1 MRWIFVA
8 GFASSVA
15 RRSFSLRC
23 LLAPLALLLAA
34 LAVAAPVAA
43 QTSVKLV
50 SNTGQSSSGHLLFV
64 EDFLEAFTTGSSGE
78 GYKLTGVSM
87 VLGNP
92 GSFVPTF
99 TLQIRDAT
107 GRPGTFLGTLDHP
120 DALTRGENKFTAPN
134 DGIDLASDT
143 TYYVFLDVTDP
154 SLSPGMTLTES
165 NNEDA
170 GSRSGWMIANTSLRR
185 EYERATQWVSKPD
198 NVRIA
203 VYGYEKDSTAPVLQS
218 ASVDGDTLKLNYDD
232 TLVKDS
238 APATTDLKVTV
249 TDGITSADQQ
259 PTKVEVSGTVVT
271 LTLGTAVTPGQTVTV
286 TYTAGTD
293 PIENHAG
300 LDAGD
305 LSGRSVVNTTGRTE
319 PTVDTVAVVSTPS
332 YDADANDTPETYGV
346 GEEIEVRLTFSEAV
360 AVTGTPRLKIKMS
373 PTAGE
378 RYAEYGSGGG
388 TTTLTFVYTVVEPDT
403 STGIAVIEDTLELHT
418 GTIASA
424 ATQAAAV
431 LDHDGLAHDA
441 AHRVNWKQE
450 STPPMLDRATVHSPT
465 LNLAFDE
472 DLDPT
477 SVPSGDAFTVIA
489 TKAGGSTRSL
499 GGTTDVRIVRE
510 QVVVTLEEEVAYGE
524 TVTLSYTNPGSGNNP
539 LRDTAATPNEVK
551 SFSGEPVINLT
562 GKPGGL
568 ELLVG
573 TVDGNKVTL
582 YFGETLHPST
592 GSVSA
597 KRFSLAPSLG
607 AINRTPEREEN
618 WIRLTTANTASTG
631 QAYTISISDTKG
643 IQGVTANTL
652 NPLSGYSLTNIT
664 GTSAPTPV
672 LAATDPAVVNGDTL
686 TLTYDR
692 TLHIGR
698 VPSASNFTVSG
709 TTKATAVDAAVLSG
723 TAVVLTL
730 SPPVEPGDTGI
741 ELSYAKN
748 AKPFTQNLQGDHSAA
763 FTGQAVTN
771 DTPEP
776 AQPPPPVVPPPP
788 VQSTAPSFGVAAV
801 ASLALDRGRA
811 MAPVVLPRATGGD
824 GALTYSL
831 TSSPAGLAGLDFDP
845 VTRRLSGT
853 PGSPGRWTFTYR
865 AEDADADRTDSDA
878 AVLTF
883 EVTVTVTGE
892 AKAAVKR
899 ALSGVATRTLSSALG
914 HIGVRLA
921 NVVPTAGLTL
931 AGRRLEFG
939 APGVGVEGAG
949 SACAWGGSD
958 RQGSDRQGSDRHG
971 MDRHGFGR
979 HGFNRHGLDRH
990 GVGDARQD
998 GLGPGGGCEG
1008 WSRGIGTEEL
1018 LGASAFSWLLGAA
1031 EGSGGADPAAARW
1044 AVWGRGDFSDFAG
1057 RPEGMSYDG
1066 KARSGWLGV
1075 DARKDRWVAGLAL
1088 SHGVSEADYSYEGG
1102 AAGGRLETTL
1112 TALYP
1117 YGRWTLAEGLEV
1129 RGVLGAGSGE
1139 ARHMPGD
1146 AEAATSDL
1154 TMRIGSAGVRRELL
1168 EVAGIELA
1176 ARADASLVRME
1187 IGAGPEFIDGV
1198 SADSWRARVGLEGKR
1213 RLALGE
1219 ETALTPF
1226 MEVTGRRDGG
1236 DGLEGS
1242 GLEVAGGVRY
1252 TAPRVEVEARGR
1264 LLAAH
1269 AEEGARERGV
1279 SVTARLG
1286 PGARGRGLSLS
1297 LKPRWGAGTGG
1308 AKALWRDELPG
1319 LSGAGEEAALDAR
1332 IGYGV
1337 GLAERGL
1344 LTPFVEA
1351 GMSESRR
1358 LRVGTRFDGWRAD
1371 LGMELS
1377 GERREGGNGEPEHG
1391 VLLDLRLRF

>member
-1 MRWIFVA
+1 MPWILVA
-8 GFASSVA
+8 GFASSTV
-15 RRSFSLRC
+15 RRSSSLRC

-34 LAVAAPVAA
+34 LAVAAPAAA

-50 SNTGQSSSGHLLFV
+50 SNTGQSSSGELHFV
-64 EDFLEAFTTGSSGE
+64 EDFLEEFTTGSSGE

-87 VLGNP
+87 VLDDP
-92 GSFVPTF
+92 GSLVPTF

-107 GRPGTFLGTLDHP
+107 GRPGTFLGTLDDP
-120 DALTRGENKFTAPN
+120 DALTQGENKFTASG
-134 DGIDLASDT
+134 DGIDLEPDT

-154 SLSPGMTLTES
+154 SLNPQMTLTVS

-170 GSRSGWMIANTSLRR
+170 GSRSGWTIANTSLRR
-185 EYERATQWVSKPD
+185 EYDRATQWVSKPD
-198 NVRIA
+198 SVRIA

-232 TLVKDS
+232 TLVTGS

-249 TDGITSADQQ
+249 TDGTTSADQQ

-300 LDAGD
+300 LDAGN
-305 LSGRSVVNTTGRTE
+305 LSGQSVVNTTGRTE

-346 GEEIEVRLTFSEAV
+346 GEEIQVRLTFSEAV
-360 AVTGTPRLKIKMS
+360 TVTGMPRLKIKMS
-373 PTAGE
+373 PTADE

-450 STPPMLDRATVHSPT
+450 STPPMLDRATVHGPT
-465 LNLAFDE
+465 LKLAFDE
-472 DLDPT
+472 DLDDA
-477 SVPSGDAFTVIA
+477 SVPSGDAFTVSA
-489 TKAGGSTRSL
+489 TPAGGSTRSIS
-499 GGTTDVRIVRE
+499 GTTDVRIQRE
-510 QVVVTLEEEVAYGE
+510 EVVVTLEEEVTYGE
-524 TVTLSYTNPGSGNNP
+524 TVTVAYTDPGGGNNP
-539 LRDTAATPNEVK
+539 LRDNAATPNEVK

-562 GKPGGL
+562 GEPGGL
-568 ELLVG
+568 KLLVG

-582 YFGETLHPST
+582 YFGETLHPSA
-592 GSVSA
+592 GSLTA
-597 KRFSLAPSLG
+597 KQFSLAPSLG
-607 AINRTPEREEN
+607 AINSNVERLEN
-618 WIRLTTANTASTG
+618 WIRLTTANTASKG
-631 QAYTISISDTKG
+631 QALTISISDTEG
-643 IQGVTANTL
+643 IEGLTGNTL
-652 NPLSGYSLTNIT
+652 NSVSGYSLTNIT
-664 GTSAPTPV
+664 GTSAPAPV
-672 LAATDPAVVNGDTL
+672 LAATDPAVVKGDTL

-692 TLHIGR
+692 TLHAGR
-698 VPSASNFTVSG
+698 APAASNFTVAG
-709 TTKATAVDAAVLSG
+709 TTKATGVDAVVISG

-748 AKPFTQNLQGDHSAA
+748 AKPFTQNLQGDQSAA

-771 DTPEP
+771 DTAEP

-824 GALTYSL
+824 GTLTYSL

-845 VTRRLSGT
+845 ATRRLSGT
-853 PGSPGRWTFTYR
+853 PGASGSWTFTYR

-883 EVTVTVTGE
+883 EVTVTVTVTGE

-899 ALSGVATRTLSSALG
+899 TLSGVAVRTLSSALG

-921 NVVPTAGLTL
+921 NVVPSAGLTL
-931 AGRRLEFG
+931 AGRRMEF
-939 APGVGVEGAG
+939 AIPGMGVEGAAG
-949 SACAWGGSD
+949 ACAWGGFD
-958 RQGSDRQGSDRHG
+958 RYGLDRYGFDRHG
-971 MDRHGFGR
+971 LGHPRR
-979 HGFNRHGLDRH
+979 
-990 GVGDARQD
+990 D
-998 GLGPGGGCEG
+998 GLGLGGGCAG

-1018 LGASAFSWLLGAA
+1018 LRASAFSWLLGAA
-1031 EGSGGADPAAARW
+1031 EGSGGADPAAPRW

-1057 RPEGMSYDG
+1057 RPEDMRYDG
-1066 KARSGWLGV
+1066 NARSGWLGV
-1075 DARKDRWVAGLAL
+1075 DARRGRWVAGFAL
-1088 SHGVSEADYSYEGG
+1088 SHGVSEADYSYGGG

-1154 TMRIGSAGVRRELL
+1154 TMRMGSAGVRRELA
-1168 EVAGIELA
+1168 EVFGIELA

-1187 IGAGPEFIDGV
+1187 IGAGPEFIGGV
-1198 SADSWRARVGLEGKR
+1198 SADSWRARVGLEATR
-1213 RLALGE
+1213 RVALGE
-1219 ETALTPF
+1219 KSALTPF
-1226 MEVTGRRDGG
+1226 LEVAGRRDGG

-1297 LKPRWGAGTGG
+1297 LRPHWGAGTGG
-1308 AKALWRDELPG
+1308 AEALWRDELPG
-1319 LSGAGEEAALDAR
+1319 LSGDGEEAALDAR

-1351 GMSESRR
+1351 GVSKSRR

-1377 GERREGGNGEPEHG
+1377 GERREDGNGEAEHG